1 MIPLYERSRVDK
13 CMQIKMRLVAGAT
26 EENEKWGISANG

>member
-1 MIPLYERSRVDK
+1 MVLLYGRSKVDK
-13 CMQIKMRLVAGAT
+13 CMQIEMRLVAGAT